1 MTPNTKIWLQA
12 VRAPSYPPELVDD
25 ETEFAV
31 FTDRIYAVNPKFPPR
46 VYDVASGE
54 WSQIDFSQPPDKLMP
69 RYKEFIKGVESQS

>member
-12 VRAPSYPPELVDD
+12 VRAPSYPPEFVDD

-31 FTDRIYAVNPKFPPR
+31 FTDRIYAVNPKSPPI

-54 WSQIDFSQPPDKLMP
+54 WSKIDFSQPPDKLMP
-69 RYKEFIKGVESQS
+69 RYKEFIKDVRS